1 TFPSSQRRGGC
12 AERSEGADG
21 VVRPAQRFA
30 KLTTPA
36 LCAALPLRR
45 GQEHPIQDKSQSK
58 RDEPR
63 VSVQRV
69 EQAGY
74 RNLAAGSRRGAKEA
88 GNDRSNSQDQ
98 RRNGTPVDPIGI
110 RISALG
116 IKQAG
121 EVQVLSANYPIITDK
136 NTGNSAHQTGIADEP
151 REDIGAH

>member
-1 TFPSSQRRGGC
+1 
-12 AERSEGADG
+12 
-21 VVRPAQRFA
+21 
-30 KLTTPA
+30 
-36 LCAALPLRR
+36 
-45 GQEHPIQDKSQSK
+45 KSQSK

-151 REDIGAH
+151 REDIGAHRLHDLPRHHQYTDDGRDQAAPDIGNEFGIQIRKIVGW